1 MKPNRSVLRR
11 ASLLLSLAFLLH
23 LPVRAQD
30 PDKPP
35 EGIDSG
41 NYNIRQTVEFGGR
54 IIPRG
59 DFKDSRG
66 TREVYNTFVNLRSGP
81 RLLDYTLE
89 MRSLNHRGTL
99 FDNLFV
105 TNFGYGG
112 DPNNVTR
119 LRAYKNK
126 WYNFSATFRRD
137 YNVWDYNLLANPL
150 NASSPTFANAPA
162 GFVSTIFLSPH
173 RMNLVRRMSDYNLI
187 IAPQS
192 PLRFR
197 LGYSRNVSEGPSF
210 SSIHTGTDALLFQ
223 PWKTTVN
230 AYQIGVDLKF
240 IPRTNISYDQF
251 FNYYKGDTAWNL
263 AGTPFLLQT
272 PPPGP
277 AVTPVPVDLG
287 LPFNAAPGA
296 NQPCGTPFNAP
307 PRAGTAN
314 PGCNGY
320 LSYLRSGHVRT
331 SFPTEQFSIQS
342 NYFRNVDFSARFSYS
357 GGDNNVF
364 AFREDFAGLVTR
376 TRQRAFG
383 ATGPASG
390 RRVTASADAGI
401 TIHVSEKFR
410 ITDTFRFNNF
420 RIPGVLAYTQS
431 SLFGT
436 SMLVAPNTFTPGPA
450 PPPSCP
456 TVTSPGCP
464 QHNTSSPPD
473 VFTQLSSLFLKQD
486 VKVNTFELDYDFTH
500 RIGARVGYRYR
511 HRIIAESDTESG
523 TFIFFPTLQNSRT
536 PPPPLNVDDAGNP
549 LTCPVAN
556 NRSDGSCV
564 LSAFS
569 SDGPTFTEINEH
581 SALLG
586 IWLRPID
593 ELRISL
599 DTEIL
604 SADNTFTRIS
614 PRNLQHYKVRASYR
628 PVNWAS
634 FGAVVN
640 ILESRNNISQV
651 NNLQHNRSYG
661 FDLALEPNDRMSF
674 DIGYEYNDIFSTI
687 LVCFVSSSSPPGLS
701 KCPGSTVLLAQN
713 SVYTNK
719 AHYGYVDLM
728 WKPIKRVTTH
738 LGYAITSAT
747 GSTLILNPN
756 TPPGSLAFNYHRP
769 YGGFAVELAKGL
781 TWKANW
787 TYYGYNEKEQLVP
800 VDATGPR
807 DFRGNMV
814 TLALRYAF

>member
-1 MKPNRSVLRR
+1 MKPNRSTLRCTMFL
-11 ASLLLSLAFLLH
+11 AALTFFLSLPAL
-23 LPVRAQD
+23 AQEE
-30 PDKPP
+30 DKPP

-41 NYNIRQTVEFGGR
+41 NYNIKQTVEIGWR
-54 IIPRG
+54 IIPSG

-66 TREVYNTFVNLRSGP
+66 TREVYNTFVNLREGP

-89 MRSLNHRGTL
+89 MRSLNHQGWL
-99 FDNLFV
+99 FDNFFL

-126 WYNFSATFRRD
+126 WYNFSGTFRRD
-137 YNVWDYNLLANPL
+137 FNVWDYNLLANPL
-150 NASSPTFANAPA
+150 NPSTPTFANAPP
-162 GFVSTIFLSPH
+162 GFVSTVFVSPH
-173 RMNLVRRMSDYNLI
+173 SMNLVRRMSDFNLI

-192 PLRFR
+192 PVRLR
-197 LGYSRNVSEGPSF
+197 LGYSRNISEGPSF
-210 SSIHTGTDALLFQ
+210 SSIHEGTDALLFQ
-223 PWKTTVN
+223 QWKTTVN
-230 AYQIGVDLKF
+230 AYQIGVDFKF

-251 FNYYKGDTAWNL
+251 LNYYKGDTTWTL
-263 AGTPFLLQT
+263 ASTPFLLQT
-272 PPPGP
+272 PPPGTP
-277 AVTPVPVDLG
+277 VTPVPVDLG
-287 LPFNAAPGA
+287 LPFNAAPNA
-296 NQPCGTPFNAP
+296 NQPCATPFNGP
-307 PRAGTAN
+307 PVAGTAN
-314 PGCNGY
+314 PTCNGF
-320 LSYLRSGHVRT
+320 LSYLRAGRVRT
-331 SFPTEQFSIQS
+331 SFPTEQFTLQS
-342 NYFRNVDFSARFSYS
+342 NYVRNVDFSARFSYS

-364 AFREDFAGLVTR
+364 NFREDLTGLITR
-376 TRQRAFG
+376 SRQRVSD
-383 ATGPASG
+383 ATGPAG
-390 RRVTASADAGI
+390 ARRVTASADAGI

-410 ITDTFRFNNF
+410 ITDSFRFNNW
-420 RIPGVLAYTQS
+420 RIPGALAYTQT

-436 SMLVAPNTFTPGPA
+436 SMLVAPNTFTPA
-450 PPPSCP
+450 SCP
-456 TVTSPGCP
+456 TVTSPSCP

-473 VFTQLSSLFLKQD
+473 VFTLLSSLFLKQD
-486 VKVNTFELDYDFTH
+486 VKVNTFELEYDFTR

-511 HRIIAESDTESG
+511 HRIIAESDTEWG
-523 TFIFFPTLQNSRT
+523 AFIFFPTLQNGRT

-549 LTCPVAN
+549 LTCPAAN
-556 NRSDGSCV
+556 NRPDGSCV

-569 SDGPTFTEINEH
+569 SDGPTITEINEH
-581 SALLG
+581 SALVS
-586 IWLRPID
+586 IWFRPID
-593 ELRISL
+593 ELRISV

-604 SADNTFTRIS
+604 SADNAFTRIS
-614 PRNLQHYKVRASYR
+614 PRNLQHYKVRARYR

-640 ILESRNNISQV
+640 ILENRNNVSQI

-661 FDLALEPNDRMSF
+661 FDLALEPNNRFSF

-728 WKPIKRVTTH
+728 WKPFKRVTAN
-738 LGYAITSAT
+738 LGYATTSNT

-756 TPPGSLAFNYHRP
+756 TPPGSLSFNYHRP
-769 YGGFAVELAKGL
+769 YGGLAVNLAKGL
-781 TWKANW
+781 TWKTSWAF
-787 TYYGYNEKEQLVP
+787 YGYYEREQLVP
-800 VDATGPR
+800 LDPTGPR